1 MIWLIIVI
9 LCVIISFQF
18 FYIRNTKNQ
27 LKEISNALDD
37 VVNGNLDR
45 RFLANEDSAI
55 SELVYKIND
64 IIIQNKNKFLET
76 DKSEKAYKKLVT
88 SLSHDIRTPLSSL
101 IGYLEVLENNSCS
114 QEEQKKFLKI
124 AKNKAIILGEYI
136 QSLFQWLKLESGEWI
151 YNFEKENICELTRV
165 ILTDWIIRLEENNI
179 KFEFDIP
186 EEALYLVTDKNVYER
201 IINNILSNII
211 KHSEANFLSFK
222 LSLNHS
228 DIVIEITD
236 NGVGI
241 SEQDLPFI
249 FNRLYKCDSSRTE
262 NSNGLGLAITKE
274 LTSAIGGTIYAKSKL
289 NKGTTFVLN
298 FHINMNKE

>member
-1 MIWLIIVI
+1 MILLIIVI

-18 FYIRNTKNQ
+18 FHIRNTKNQ

-76 DKSEKAYKKLVT
+76 EKAEKAYKKLVT

-101 IGYLEVLENNSCS
+101 IGCLEVLENNSCS

-124 AKNKAIILGEYI
+124 SKNKAIILGEYI

-151 YNFEKENICELTRV
+151 YNFEEENICELTRV
-165 ILTDWIIRLEENNI
+165 ILTYWIIRLEENKI

-186 EEALYLVTDKNVYER
+186 EESLYLVTDKNVYER

-249 FNRLYKCDSSRTE
+249 FDRLYKCDSSRTE

-274 LTSAIGGTIYAKSKL
+274 LTLALGGNISVNSEL
-289 NKGTTFVLN
+289 HKGSTFVLS
-298 FHINMNKE
+298 FTYKHE